1 MTNSVRSY
9 RASAADGASHIDL
22 LISVYDA
29 LAEDIRVA
37 GDAAARGDIAARCR
51 QSERALVLL
60 GCLESWISSLN
71 EPALEEGLARFY
83 VYVRAELM
91 RLQTVSEERQFAELA
106 MQVCETRA
114 AWQQRKSQAATLA
127 MAAERPASYEVEEG
141 SSASLRWSA

>member
-9 RASAADGASHIDL
+9 RASAADGASQIDL
-22 LISVYDA
+22 LIAVYDA
-29 LAEDIRVA
+29 LAEDIRAA
-37 GDAAARGDIAARCR
+37 GEAAARGDIAARCR

-71 EPALEEGLARFY
+71 EPALEDSLSSFY
-83 VYVRAELM
+83 VYVRKELM
-91 RLQTVSEERQFAELA
+91 RLQGVSEKGQFGELA

-114 AWQQRKSQAATLA
+114 AWQQRKSQVAMRAVALEATAAG
-127 MAAERPASYEVEEG
+127 EVEQG